1 MAAYQFNKIRAVT
14 MPVLKIKK
22 GVEYFLKLTSPMALG
37 KEIKGSN
44 MGPATVCQAVNLET
58 AELGQVI
65 CPYVLA
71 KELHEAYPG
80 DAYVGKCFS
89 LVLTPVPGKRYNAVQ
104 LSEVGDP
111 TGDLEWAQ
119 SAENERQRRRAD
131 GLASN
136 TLQDL
141 GGEGEETDPESGE
154 ITPSKEPA
162 RAPAPSKPAGKPA
175 AGKPRR

>member
-1 MAAYQFNKIRAVT
+1 MAYAFKKIRAVT

-22 GVEYFLKLTSPMALG
+22 GVEYFLKLTTPMALG

-65 CPYVLA
+65 CPYVLV

-111 TGDLEWAQ
+111 TGEQEWRDN
-119 SAENERQRRRAD
+119 AEIERQRRQAE
-131 GLASN
+131 GIASN
-136 TLQDL
+136 TLHDL
-141 GGEGEETDPESGE
+141 GGEGEETDPDTGE
-154 ITPSKEPA
+154 ISPPA
-162 RAPAPSKPAGKPA
+162 RAPAPSKPAAKPA
-175 AGKPRR
+175 AGKRRR